1 MRFKGKNFL
10 LGLLLIIISF
20 SGVFAAWVFN
30 DGLPTLDEETLLGG
44 DTTPEH
50 RWEFE
55 EASITFN
62 AGSLVEDDIEYVGKF
77 SDGETEKTS
86 NVVMPQS
93 MSFQTYASLVPSEP
107 KLYDAEGNVNEDY
120 IFAYWRDI
128 NNVNDIFHFDE
139 SITTTTVLV
148 AVYVPVSNPGIYY
161 RGERIAT
168 FYNNP
173 NNLDEFMTS
182 NFMFTQTYDQRID
195 YDANDVQIGYNC
207 LYIVDG
213 SSTYYC
219 TNKENGEDKV
229 APGVYTVYY
238 NRVENIHYTWQLYG
252 GHAYFQRQDRFS
264 LVGNPS
270 TSWHVQDVGAKQ
282 MFFGYQSET
291 VDSNKNV
298 LTKTYVLDGVEFS
311 DEEEVTS
318 TYGYKFKIYNS
329 NFGTW
334 PTNSISSDSTS
345 YIEQTNDINGN
356 LKLKDNVEKRKFDIT
371 IVVSFNVPTDAD
383 PVAYPKDIKVSLT
396 PASKVIRFYN
406 EDKSA
411 YEELDVPYGE
421 KISEEDY
428 FDMFPEEV
436 SGQAPNCWLDADT
449 NSVVDILNL
458 EMTKNQF
465 VYPSYKEDV
474 PTAYIRFVNN
484 FDFLTNKFDDTSYT
498 EVALYGNQSVTQ
510 EIINSISLNDGFKT
524 ELSAKSYTI
533 SNWTSSLK
541 TGDDVIGGTYKFG
554 KTYYLYPYI
563 EAFVHRTDEGEI
575 SYLSVTE
582 MQGYDVSLNA
592 GSVFSISNVLGN
604 ELTDLEIRKT
614 DNYEVDYNG
623 YYNLIYKL
631 YFNPGSVTLW
641 DQDGAWFAAWIWG
654 GQYDGDG
661 YWKECIDESG
671 DRLLEFTVNYDSSGL
686 LFARKDPKYSTFD
699 WNNIWNRVDSQTIP
713 TTQNNLFSI
722 TSFTSGTYYY
732 EEAEEK
738 EYSKGTWSYY
748 EPHTHSYDYENYS
761 VVKTSS
767 KSDTGVLRVNC
778 SVGDCGLYHDVK
790 LPVINTTNYTST
802 FKEVSSK
809 ASFDIKLKSAAIT
822 NIVNSNE
829 TLDDTKLT
837 AILTNLV
844 QNVKPSEL
852 GYNYFVVAN
861 GNTVK
866 TATSLTPNSGDNAK
880 LQVSLSSGTVA
891 VYQNDTKL
899 TIDYSSVKSTSTF
912 IIYINSSNK
921 AYIRRVINFTPGVWN
936 ADGAW
941 YSAWVW
947 GGSKDGSGYWVN
959 ASSNK
964 FEINPDSTSMK
975 VLRKG
980 PSHTSGNW
988 TCWNQTGDITIST
1001 SKNTLSIT
1009 GWSSSNFS
1017 WS

>member
-1 MRFKGKNFL
+1 MRLKGKNFL

-30 DGLPTLDEETLLGG
+30 EGLPTLDEETLLGG

-62 AGSLVEDDIEYVGKF
+62 AGSLVEDDVEYVGKF
-77 SDGETEKTS
+77 SDGETKKTS

-161 RGERIAT
+161 RGERVAT

-219 TNKENGEDKV
+219 TNKDDGEDKV
-229 APGVYTVYY
+229 DPGVYTVYY

-291 VDSNKNV
+291 VDGNKNV

-345 YIEQTNDINGN
+345 YIEQANDNNSN

-396 PASKVIRFYN
+396 PDSKVIRFYN

-421 KISEEDY
+421 KISEDDY
-428 FDMFPEEV
+428 YDMFPEEV

-458 EMTKNQF
+458 EITKNQF
-465 VYPSYKEDV
+465 VYPSYKEDI

-510 EIINSISLNDGFKT
+510 EIINSISLNDGFET

-533 SNWTSSLK
+533 SNWTSSLD
-541 TGDDVIGGTYKFG
+541 TGDNVIGGTYKFG
-554 KTYYLYPYI
+554 KTYYVYPYI
-563 EAFVHRTDEGEI
+563 EAYVNKKGNDIT
-575 SYLSVTE
+575 YLAINEMVGDNFDLTSESIFGVTNI
-582 MQGYDVSLNA
+582 L
-592 GSVFSISNVLGN
+592 GSEFT
-604 ELTDLEIRKT
+604 ELPIRKT
-614 DNYEVDYNG
+614 DNYILSYDG
-623 YYNLIYKL
+623 STYNLTYNL
-631 YFNPGSVTLW
+631 YFYAGGPFLW
-641 DQDGAWFAAWIWG
+641 DVDSAWF
-654 GQYDGDG
+654 
-661 YWKECIDESG
+661 
-671 DRLLEFTVNYDSSGL
+671 
-686 LFARKDPKYSTFD
+686 
-699 WNNIWNRVDSQTIP
+699 
-713 TTQNNLFSI
+713 
-722 TSFTSGTYYY
+722 
-732 EEAEEK
+732 
-738 EYSKGTWSYY
+738 
-748 EPHTHSYDYENYS
+748 
-761 VVKTSS
+761 
-767 KSDTGVLRVNC
+767 
-778 SVGDCGLYHDVK
+778 
-790 LPVINTTNYTST
+790 
-802 FKEVSSK
+802 
-809 ASFDIKLKSAAIT
+809 
-822 NIVNSNE
+822 
-829 TLDDTKLT
+829 
-837 AILTNLV
+837 
-844 QNVKPSEL
+844 
-852 GYNYFVVAN
+852 
-861 GNTVK
+861 
-866 TATSLTPNSGDNAK
+866 
-880 LQVSLSSGTVA
+880 
-891 VYQNDTKL
+891 
-899 TIDYSSVKSTSTF
+899 
-912 IIYINSSNK
+912 
-921 AYIRRVINFTPGVWN
+921 
-936 ADGAW
+936 
-941 YSAWVW
+941 SAWVW
-947 GGSKDGSGYWVN
+947 GGSKGSYDIELSTKLSDAKYEFVVNYDDVNIKFVRNDPKYEILDWSHIWNDTNNLTVPTDSKNLFSINTYNSGLFDENNSSHEYSGGTWSNYSYHTHTYSSTYEKNNSEHWKTCTFTGCKEISSGAHTFGTRTLSQSDKGVVSYCSVCNHKNVDHNLTIYFRNDWMWSEICAYVWVNSTNNTWPGASMTKEGKSNGYDVYAVTIDLSIGYTNLIISGIKNDGSGSRDQSPTINIYSYVLGQAYYMHWN
-959 ASSNK
+959 NGNK
-964 FEINPDSTSMK
+964 VSLATYK
-975 VLRKG
+975 
-980 PSHTSGNW
+980 
-988 TCWNQTGDITIST
+988 
-1001 SKNTLSIT
+1001 
-1009 GWSSSNFS
+1009 
-1017 WS
+1017 